1 MPTKM
6 EPEIVAPCMS
16 GQRALDAFAQG
27 FALGAKMTLH
37 DEVVAAL
44 EGVSAALVGRF
55 VESCPTLLIHDLCWN
70 VAVTLAGQTEDTI
83 RLCHALTQAVERC
96 MGRPIDSEPA

>member
-1 MPTKM
+1 MPTKT
-6 EPEIVAPCMS
+6 ESETVAPSMN
-16 GQRALDAFAQG
+16 GQRALDAFSQG

-55 VESCPTLLIHDLCWN
+55 IESCPTLLIHDLCWN
-70 VAVTLAGQTEDTI
+70 VAVTLAGQTEYSI
-83 RLCHALTQAVERC
+83 RLCQALTEVVERC
-96 MGRPIDSEPA
+96 MSRLVKLEAR

>member
-1 MPTKM
+1 MNGK
-6 EPEIVAPCMS
+6 
-16 GQRALDAFAQG
+16 RALDAFSQG
-27 FALGAKMTLH
+27 FELGVKMRLH

-70 VAVTLAGQTEDTI
+70 VAVTLAGQTEDSI
-83 RLCHALTQAVERC
+83 RLCQALTDVVERR
-96 MGRPIDSEPA
+96 MGRRRELEAP